1 MSAVKKKRSRAKATA
16 AARPKAG
23 ERDLVLGLGA
33 TGLSVAR
40 YLKRAGREAV
50 FLDSRA
56 EPPGLQDLDEL
67 WPEAERT
74 LGGSELPGNLA
85 RVIVSPGIADTDALV
100 QAARDAGLEV
110 ISDIELFARE
120 AKAPFIGVTGSNGKS
135 TVTTLL
141 FHMCRAAGHSTLAGG
156 NLGEPALDLL
166 AEEEPEFYVL
176 ELSSFQL
183 QRTAALP
190 AKVAVLL
197 NVSPDHLDWHAS
209 EDEYREAKYRIFRE
223 AESAVIN
230 REDREAAE
238 RTRHIDKVISFG
250 LDAPQDGHYGIRRED
265 DQVFL
270 ARGDSVLLAVSE
282 LALFGLHNQA
292 NALAALAAGELLGLD
307 LQSMLQVLCEF
318 PGLPHRMQFV
328 RRVSAVNYVN
338 DSKATNVAA
347 AIASIRSVDGMLV
360 LIAGGEGKGG
370 DFSALAEPLENKLRA
385 AVLIGRDAEKIEAA
399 LDTIV
404 PTYFARDMDD
414 AVRQAAAFAEADDTV
429 LLAPACASF
438 DQFDNY
444 AARGAAFCTA
454 VEALRP

>member
-1 MSAVKKKRSRAKATA
+1 MSAVKKKKAKAKA
-16 AARPKAG
+16 KSRPKAADK
-23 ERDLVLGLGA
+23 DLVLGLGA

-40 YLKRAGREAV
+40 YLQRAGRDAV
-50 FLDSRA
+50 FFDSRE
-56 EPPGLQDLDEL
+56 EPPGLQELDEL
-67 WPEAERT
+67 WADAERE
-74 LGGSELPGNLA
+74 LGGNELPANVA
-85 RVIVSPGIADTDALV
+85 RVIVSPGIADNDALV
-100 QAARDAGLEV
+100 EAARDAGLEV
-110 ISDIELFARE
+110 ISDIELFTHE

-141 FHMCRAAGHSTLAGG
+141 YHMCRAAGHSALAGG

-166 AEEEPEFYVL
+166 AADEPDFYVL

-183 QRTAALP
+183 QRTQKLP

-197 NVSPDHLDWHAS
+197 NVTPDHLDWHAS
-209 EDEYREAKYRIFRE
+209 EEEYRESKYRIFGE

-230 REDREAAE
+230 REDTEAAE
-238 RTRHIDKVISFG
+238 RTRHIDRVISFG
-250 LDAPQDGHYGIRRED
+250 LDAPADGHYGIRRED

-270 ARGDSVLLAVSE
+270 ARGDNVLLAVSE

-307 LQSMLQVLCEF
+307 QQAMLQVLCEF

-328 RRVSAVNYVN
+328 RRLSAVSYVN

-347 AIASIRSVDGMLV
+347 AIASIQSVDGTLV

-385 AVLIGRDAEKIEAA
+385 AVLIGRDAEAIETA
-399 LDTIV
+399 LDTIM
-404 PTYFARDMDD
+404 PTYFARDMED
-414 AVRQAAAFAEADDTV
+414 AVQQAAAFAEADDTV

-438 DQFDNY
+438 DQFENY
-444 AARGAAFCTA
+444 AARGDASRRA